1 MQLNISTIDG
11 PSKGKEEN
19 FTSFPISIGRR
30 MKSDYTLSD
39 PYISRQHA
47 IIYLNDNNYPTIS
60 DLESTNGTYVQ
71 DRKIKN
77 PTILNDSDLIS
88 IGKTVLL
95 FKIKPDN

>member
-1 MQLNISTIDG
+1 MRLNISTIDG
-11 PSKGKEEN
+11 PSKGKEED

-39 PYISRQHA
+39 SYISRQHA

-60 DLESTNGTYVQ
+60 DLESTNGTYINNK
-71 DRKIKN
+71 KIEN
-77 PTILNDSDLIS
+77 TTILRDKDLIY

>member
-1 MQLNISTIDG
+1 MIFNDQKDKICI
-11 PSKGKEEN
+11 N
-19 FTSFPISIGRR
+19 FKSI
-30 MKSDYTLSD
+30 
-39 PYISRQHA
+39 
-47 IIYLNDNNYPTIS
+47 NDNNYPTIS